1 MHKIFDTQLYYCGG
15 TIISENY
22 VLTVSS
28 CVKVNHPEMM
38 LVIAGVN
45 FIANMTFAHEVEKV
59 IAYPNDENHN
69 PHRNNI
75 ALLKLKTPF
84 EKVPTINSISLPTKD
99 VSFKVGDI
107 GIVAG
112 WGFTKPHEIVSD
124 QRLHYTTVLISDQ
137 DECRT
142 ANKYNGRIYETDFC
156 AYNPDIPQGPCVGD
170 GGDPLTINGK
180 FVGFVSWSRDSCAS
194 TEYPTIYTRLSS
206 YVDWI
211 KENAV

>member
-75 ALLKLKTPF
+75 ALL
-84 EKVPTINSISLPTKD
+84 
-99 VSFKVGDI
+99 
-107 GIVAG
+107 
-112 WGFTKPHEIVSD
+112 KPHEIVSD